1 MATNANRSEIVNF
14 ITATVSHWYYVMA
27 LYRFALPAFV
37 ATMYSTYY
45 AAPFI
50 SLVYY
55 AAQVLPLYCANPL
68 SSVGERSSFPQVA
81 FLSLVGFGY
90 FLLCFE
96 GMPEATADSFEW
108 GWSALYAFGWG
119 WLAFM
124 GVYQLL
130 SCLFANLLSFEWR
143 WPIWPWPMIDK
154 IFGLMSIYE
163 FSLSASVVWSR
174 ECLAAS
180 ALAIDSAC
188 LPFLLLPGFCFGSGP
203 EFFKLLPAVLSLCIA
218 RLHQLYL
225 MVFNKSLSLSGLLTA
240 PAFAKSHNAMIAYAW
255 RPVY

>member
-14 ITATVSHWYYVMA
+14 ITAAVSHWYYVMA

-96 GMPEATADSFEW
+96 GTPEATADSFEW

-174 ECLAAS
+174 KRLSAS
-180 ALAIDSAC
+180 ALAAYC
-188 LPFLLLPGFCFGSGP
+188 VNLPFFLLPRLCSSPSP
-203 EFFKLLPAVLSLCIA
+203 ELFKLLSAIFSFSVA
-218 RLHQLYL
+218 GLHQFYL
-225 MVFNKSLSLSGLLTA
+225 VVFNKPL
-240 PAFAKSHNAMIAYAW
+240 AFSRLFATSAFTKCHATTIAYAW
-255 RPVY
+255 NGAY